1 MTMTSQFIVDQLMQ
15 HQLTSD
21 TPLTKISRQ
30 QFDAWH
36 HAQVFAIL
44 RGTRYGRDFCETFC
58 VFDNILWFD
67 DRPDNCKQYILKH
80 YVAR

>member
-1 MTMTSQFIVDQLMQ
+1 MTLSSQFIIDQLVQRPME
-15 HQLTSD
+15 SD
-21 TPLTKISRQ
+21 TPPTKISRQ
-30 QFDAWH
+30 QFDTWH
-36 HAQVFAIL
+36 HQQIFATL

-80 YVAR
+80 YVVR